1 MTSVAWKFHRVCQR
15 LQVARTL
22 CSLFRR
28 SMGDYL
34 DVFKETVIAVYKQ
47 KFAEPE
53 SLREKLERVLREGS
67 YGTAATS
74 PLFSWVGAKPGQ
86 ER

>member
-1 MTSVAWKFHRVCQR
+1 
-15 LQVARTL
+15 
-22 CSLFRR
+22 
-28 SMGDYL
+28 MGDYL

-74 PLFSWVGAKPGQ
+74 PLSAW
-86 ER
+86 